1 MNEREITKKIYQEL
15 SRQLFF
21 NAEIKHIIR
30 MAASESY
37 TTNEEERI
45 NRIMDKVSEKL
56 LHKSKVLK

>member
-30 MAASESY
+30 MSASESH

-56 LHKSKVLK
+56 LHKSRVLK